1 MSFREKSAWITF
13 ILLLVVFG
21 FYFASVADQLIRPL
35 HPHPD
40 FFVLFVVLFV
50 VLLVAIVLMEIVLHI
65 IAAIRSPADANAP
78 QDERER
84 LIALRAKRPAFFV
97 LMAGVFL
104 SMAVVHLPVGRFTI
118 VHAMLFVMWLGEL
131 TNYGAQI
138 YFYRREK

>member
-21 FYFASVADQLIRPL
+21 FYFASVADQLIRPV
-35 HPHPD
+35 HPHPN
-40 FFVLFVVLFV
+40 FFVLFV
-50 VLLVAIVLMEIVLHI
+50 VLLVAIVLMETVLHI
-65 IAAIRSPADANAP
+65 IAAIRSPAEANAP

-118 VHAMLFVMWLGEL
+118 VHAMLFVLWLGEL

>member
-21 FYFASVADQLIRPL
+21 FYFASVVDQLIRPL
-35 HPHPD
+35 HPHPN
-40 FFVLFVVLFV
+40 FFVLFV

-65 IAAIRSPADANAP
+65 IAAIRSPAEANAP

-118 VHAMLFVMWLGEL
+118 VHAMLFVLWLGEL

-138 YFYRREK
+138 YFYRRET

>member
-13 ILLLVVFG
+13 ILILVVFG
-21 FYFASVADQLIRPL
+21 FYFASVADQLVRPQ
-35 HPHPD
+35 HPHPN
-40 FFVLFVVLFV
+40 FFVLFV

-65 IAAIRSPADANAP
+65 IAAIRSPAEANAP

-97 LMAGVFL
+97 LMAGMFL

-118 VHAMLFVMWLGEL
+118 VHAMLFVLWLGEL

-138 YFYRREK
+138 YFYRRET